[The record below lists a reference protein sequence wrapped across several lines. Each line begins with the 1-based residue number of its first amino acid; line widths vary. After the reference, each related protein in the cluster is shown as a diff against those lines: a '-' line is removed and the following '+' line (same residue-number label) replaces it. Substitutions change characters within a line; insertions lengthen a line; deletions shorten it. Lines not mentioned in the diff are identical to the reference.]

1 MTEYYKAIEVADI
14 ARELIKDYHPALG
27 EAKIVYLFRDKAPKS
42 KGKVVWGTTK
52 KTSPIEKALTGYDF
66 VIWVS
71 EDIWV
76 EIDANKKHALV
87 DHELSHCGLDEN
99 GNWIIY
105 SHDFEGFNAVL
116 QRYGFWQDDLINLR
130 RNLIQMKLLFD
141 KPHLKAVGGE

>member
-14 ARELIKDYHPALG
+14 ARELIKKYHSALG

-76 EIDANKKHALV
+76 GIDANKKHALV

-99 GNWIIY
+99 GNWTTLE
-105 SHDFEGFNAVL
+105 HDFTGFNAVL
-116 QRYGFWQDDLINLR
+116 RRYGYWSGDLKRMKKSIE
-130 RNLIQMKLLFD
+130 QMSLFD
-141 KPHLKAVGGE
+141 EEPKLEAVK